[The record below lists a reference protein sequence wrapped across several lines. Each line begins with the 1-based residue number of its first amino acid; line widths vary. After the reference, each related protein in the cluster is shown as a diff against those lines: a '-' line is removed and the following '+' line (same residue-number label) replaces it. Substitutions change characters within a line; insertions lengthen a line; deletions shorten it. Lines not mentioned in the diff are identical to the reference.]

1 VRPCLKNKKKKKKER
16 ERETKKIKCF
26 VCNVTKLRICPVGHI
41 IYKKGFEERKAE
53 LR

>member
-1 VRPCLKNKKKKKKER
+1 MSQKQEKKKKKR

-26 VCNVTKLRICPVGHI
+26 VCNVTKLRICPVGPI